1 MCVPSGSLVITRP
14 NGGFCFKTPGML
26 ALPPDTKTIFALPD
40 RCPFRRR
47 GAFSNRSVTRRLPL
61 AGFTSPRSISMKA
74 LALCAFLLAACSGAF
89 AAEPVVIDLWPG
101 KPPGETKELP
111 PEADQTKPEDRLIAG
126 RRIIKLGNVST
137 PQLAV
142 YRPAKNVDTGAAVV
156 ICPGG
161 GHNILAY
168 DLEGTEV
175 AEWLN

>member
-1 MCVPSGSLVITRP
+1 MKPIQVCLILVAVGGS
-14 NGGFCFKTPGML
+14 
-26 ALPPDTKTIFALPD
+26 
-40 RCPFRRR
+40 
-47 GAFSNRSVTRRLPL
+47 S
-61 AGFTSPRSISMKA
+61 
-74 LALCAFLLAACSGAF
+74 F
-89 AAEPVVIDLWPG
+89 AAEPTVHNLWPG
-101 KPPGETKELP
+101 KPPGESKELP

-142 YRPAKNVDTGAAVV
+142 YRPAKNIDTGAAVV

-175 AEWLN
+175 AEWLNSIGVTGILLKYRVPFRDPKNRSHAAVQD